1 MNQTPLF
8 FDDIDG
14 ALRHCVAVLGG
25 PKKVGPMLRG
35 EEMPV
40 DASSRWVSDC
50 LNPDR
55 PAQFHPHQVM
65 VMLRSARALGD
76 HTTMNWLAGECG
88 YDAIP
93 ITKAQEVDRLTSAM
107 EQSAKTLASVMAQ
120 LERIQLDRAQAGK
133 VTTLSRQA

>member
-1 MNQTPLF
+1 MHQTPLF

-14 ALRHCVAVLGG
+14 ALRHCVAALGG

-35 EEMPV
+35 EEMPLE
-40 DASSRWVSDC
+40 ASSRWVSDC
-50 LNPDR
+50 LNADR

-65 VMLRSARALGD
+65 VLLRSARAIGD
-76 HTTMNWLAGECG
+76 HTAMNWLAGECG

-93 ITKAQEVDRLTSAM
+93 VTKAQEVDRLTSVM

-120 LERIQLDRAQAGK
+120 LERIQNDRAQADN
-133 VTTLSRQA
+133 VTLMGRRA